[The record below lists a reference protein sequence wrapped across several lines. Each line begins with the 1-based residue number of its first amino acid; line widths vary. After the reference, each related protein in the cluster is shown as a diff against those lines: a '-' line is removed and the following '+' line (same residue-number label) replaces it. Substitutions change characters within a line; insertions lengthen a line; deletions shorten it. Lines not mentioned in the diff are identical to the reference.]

1 MSFIGTLV
9 VWRGS
14 GDIEGPVAAELDFQ
28 PFQKRGAWTVAYLS
42 ERAGRRRGEAV
53 AHRDLPVYP
62 GSGSPEQSAARG
74 AAWSHA
80 AGLDPDP
87 AALREVFSVGMPTEV
102 FLGLKLFDRQLTGL
116 GLPPSEDSEFDEDS

>member
-42 ERAGRRRGEAV
+42 EELVDDEAKPLLTEICRSTRLRLPGAECGTRRRV
-53 AHRDLPVYP
+53 VPRRRSRSRP
-62 GSGSPEQSAARG
+62 GSPAGSLLG
-74 AAWSHA
+74 WHA
-80 AGLDPDP
+80 D
-87 AALREVFSVGMPTEV
+87 
-102 FLGLKLFDRQLTGL
+102 
-116 GLPPSEDSEFDEDS
+116 